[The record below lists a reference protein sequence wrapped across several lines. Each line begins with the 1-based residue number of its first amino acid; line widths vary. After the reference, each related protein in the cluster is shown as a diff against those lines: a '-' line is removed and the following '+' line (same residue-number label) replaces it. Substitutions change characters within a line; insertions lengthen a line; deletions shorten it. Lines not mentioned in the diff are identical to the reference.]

1 MNGGNGTSATR
12 LEIRDLVKRYGA
24 QTALDRVSLSAEAG
38 EFVVLL
44 GPSGSGKS
52 TLLRSVAGIER
63 IEDGQIVLGDRLVA
77 DHQLHVPPERRELA
91 MVFQDYALWP
101 HLTVTDNVAYP
112 LRRKRIARHDAAKR
126 TASAL
131 ERVGLSGYAKRYPS
145 ELSGG
150 EQQRVALARALVGRP
165 SLLLFD
171 EPLSNLDADL
181 RERLRVEIATLAR
194 ESGATVVYITHDQS
208 EAFALADMIGVLDGG
223 KLVQFDAPEA
233 VYLRPANR
241 FVARFTG
248 LAADLPAT
256 VARVDGEFVVLESC
270 GRRLR
275 ARAVGRLGAG
285 DATRLL
291 IRPAATRI
299 VPVGESLDGAVDGT
313 VVDVAYRGRGY
324 DHVVSTPEGDLAA
337 VFDERAWPRGTDVR
351 VVVTP
356 DGCIAH
362 VTDKL

>member
-1 MNGGNGTSATR
+1 MNTTTATR
-12 LEIRDLVKRYGA
+12 LELRDLVKRYGT
-24 QTALDRVSLSAEAG
+24 QTALDEVSLVAEAG
-38 EFVVLL
+38 QFVVLL

-63 IEDGQIVLGDRLVA
+63 VHGGRILLGDRLVA
-77 DHQLHVPPERRELA
+77 GDTLHVPPERRELA

-101 HLTVTDNVAYP
+101 HLTVADNVAYP
-112 LRRKRIARHDAAKR
+112 LRRKKIARPEAEKR
-126 TASAL
+126 ATAML
-131 ERVGLSGYAKRYPS
+131 ERVGLGDYATRFPS

-150 EQQRVALARALVGRP
+150 EQQRVALGRALVGRP

-181 RERLRVEIATLAR
+181 RERVRVEIATLAR

-208 EAFALADMIGVLDGG
+208 EAFALADQIGVLDHGR
-223 KLVQFDAPEA
+223 LVQYARPET

-248 LAADLPAT
+248 LAADLAAT
-256 VARVDGEFVVLESC
+256 VARVDGEYVVLDTGE
-270 GRRLR
+270 RRLR
-275 ARAVGRLGAG
+275 ARAVGDLRPG
-285 DATRLL
+285 DGTRLL

-299 VPVGESLDGAVDGT
+299 VAHREVGEDGSLDGS

-324 DHVVSTPEGDLAA
+324 DHVVATAGGELTA
-337 VFDERAWPRGTDVR
+337 VFDERPWPRGSEVR
-351 VVVTP
+351 VVLTS
-356 DGCIAH
+356 DGCIAD
-362 VTDKL
+362 VMEQV